1 MITIGNRPLRFGTNV
16 IYNEQIGIIKSIS
29 KTDNVMI
36 QFFSNNKIE
45 NVKKTKLKA
54 TTYDKGELIKYEDT
68 YYIITDIL
76 LKNKN
81 LYSYE
86 LCFVNKIITKF
97 YKIINSNDKN
107 IIGIDKKEQEK
118 ITSYLKF
125 IDRYNS
131 TISFLNKRKTIFFI
145 KLETKTADKDM
156 EHLFKRCKLSMSQ
169 LNKIE
174 NTLKKF
180 QQINLQIQNIYSNP
194 FDFITQDYQLIKYDK
209 AEKICDEYNL
219 DINFKIKLEKW
230 SYDLF
235 LREKNAIYIPK
246 WIYNCE
252 MKKFCDKRNQNSDIF
267 LDFINK
273 IIVDKIIGK
282 NKFGKDMLYKTTEY
296 LLNFEK
302 KTTDLMI
309 DLYYTKDYDIQIDI
323 IKEKINVYETKK
335 RIEENKPTFYLENEQ
350 KKSVINSIKN
360 KLSIITGPPGTGKTE
375 ILKCINFVLCE
386 LHKEENT
393 YLNSSDINQD
403 DYDIPINE
411 DETESFYNG
420 YESDCETSNKIYDEE
435 LNKFINPKTI
445 GLLAPT
451 GLAYVNMQRSQKS
464 DHYNIN
470 ISGTCHRTLYHTIP
484 NIKKHKTKCVCEKK
498 CLYKLN
504 INLFEIDEAS
514 MLDIFVFYDI
524 LKACKYFNARLILL
538 GDVDQLQS
546 IGPGKILYQLIKS
559 EMFSVTE
566 LITIKRQKSG
576 ALVNNILKMRKE
588 IITKNDFVDNSMVLI
603 DVEKFITINKEI
615 NKEEIINFINDNN
628 LNKNTTKFIA
638 SFNLTKFV
646 FNTKNLNIIL
656 QNIFNPLIEG
666 FENDEIHSNYKY
678 ENSFSFRVNDKIIR
692 TENDYSSDKM
702 RANGEEATIINFDG
716 KNIQIKYSGPD
727 DKLEKIGINELYE
740 SFMLNYCVTVHKSQG
755 SQYKNV
761 VFLIEPNNSI
771 IDKKTIYTAIS
782 RAQERCFV
790 ISKETDFIKLQNEN
804 IKVNYKVSL
813 FMEDSDNYDFV

>member
-1 MITIGNRPLRFGTNV
+1 MFMR
-16 IYNEQIGIIKSIS
+16 Q
-29 KTDNVMI
+29 
-36 QFFSNNKIE
+36 
-45 NVKKTKLKA
+45 
-54 TTYDKGELIKYEDT
+54 
-68 YYIITDIL
+68 
-76 LKNKN
+76 
-81 LYSYE
+81 
-86 LCFVNKIITKF
+86 
-97 YKIINSNDKN
+97 
-107 IIGIDKKEQEK
+107 KKE
-118 ITSYLKF
+118 L
-125 IDRYNS
+125 
-131 TISFLNKRKTIFFI
+131 
-145 KLETKTADKDM
+145 
-156 EHLFKRCKLSMSQ
+156 
-169 LNKIE
+169 
-174 NTLKKF
+174 
-180 QQINLQIQNIYSNP
+180 
-194 FDFITQDYQLIKYDK
+194 
-209 AEKICDEYNL
+209 
-219 DINFKIKLEKW
+219 
-230 SYDLF
+230 
-235 LREKNAIYIPK
+235 
-246 WIYNCE
+246 
-252 MKKFCDKRNQNSDIF
+252 
-267 LDFINK
+267 
-273 IIVDKIIGK
+273 
-282 NKFGKDMLYKTTEY
+282 
-296 LLNFEK
+296 
-302 KTTDLMI
+302 
-309 DLYYTKDYDIQIDI
+309 
-323 IKEKINVYETKK
+323 
-335 RIEENKPTFYLENEQ
+335 
-350 KKSVINSIKN
+350 N

-375 ILKCINFVLCE
+375 ILKCVNFVLCE

-393 YLNSSDINQD
+393 YLNSSDINPD
-403 DYDIPINE
+403 DYDTPIND

-420 YESDCETSNKIYDEE
+420 YESDCETSTKIYDEE

-451 GLAYVNMQRSQKS
+451 GLAYVNMQRSQKA

-484 NIKKHKTKCVCEKK
+484 NIKKHKIKCVCEKK

-538 GDVDQLQS
+538 GDVEQLPS

-559 EMFSVTE
+559 EMFTVTE

-576 ALVNNILKMRKE
+576 ALVNNILKMSKE

-603 DVEKFITINKEI
+603 DVENFITINKEI
-615 NKEEIINFINDNN
+615 NKEEIINFINENN
-628 LNKNTTKFIA
+628 LNKNTTKFIT

-692 TENDYSSDKM
+692 TDNDYSGDKM
-702 RANGEEATIINFDG
+702 RANGEEATIIDFDG
-716 KNIQIKYSGPD
+716 KNIQISYSGPD
-727 DKLEKIGINELYE
+727 DKPEKIGINELYE

-813 FMEDSDNYDFV
+813 FMEDSDNYDLYN